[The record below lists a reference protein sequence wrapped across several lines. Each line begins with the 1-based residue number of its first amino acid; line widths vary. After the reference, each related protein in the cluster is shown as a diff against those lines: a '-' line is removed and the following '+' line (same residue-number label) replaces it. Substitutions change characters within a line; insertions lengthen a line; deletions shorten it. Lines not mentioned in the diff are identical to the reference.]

1 MDKARLIEARD
12 RVLRQIIAADYAGA
26 DPFDGLESQVFKA
39 SGLGRFRIARLLW
52 VQAIKRGPGALRKA
66 AVIPDMVNPKTLALM
81 SGAGGGVVLCDVT
94 ARLVG
99 LQNHDGGWGYPFAWQ
114 ARAFYAKRHQSN
126 AIVTSFVMD
135 GLLAAG
141 MAPDHPVLQNAAD
154 FIESALWR
162 DGYFAYFADT
172 DAEIHNASL
181 WAAFVLLSVRPGN
194 DKATHAV
201 LRVVAAQNAD
211 GSWAYG
217 IRHHHQFVD
226 GFHTGYVLDLLDRLR
241 LGGMMG
247 LDEAIDR
254 GFAFYR
260 SACFDTNGLPRNFA
274 GRDGPMDAHNVAQA
288 MATLCR
294 FGNYAGASRI
304 VDLAVKHLYDER
316 RGLFYAGIGRF
327 GRFGPDRRV
336 YLRWTQSW
344 MVWALS
350 IVIENGAMTELC
362 DPQTPLSFAHPDPD
376 RAAKEKALQN
386 MPEDDFRALFAVT
399 RKAASAK
406 RKAGDMDGL
415 YGLTRGLKTLQ
426 RISGDRGFVLHAGPS
441 ELPKKAPS

>member
-1 MDKARLIEARD
+1 MDKAHLIAIRD
-12 RVLRQIIAADYAGA
+12 RVLRQITAADYAGA

-39 SGLGRFRIARLLW
+39 SGLDRFRVARLLW
-52 VQAIKRGPGALRKA
+52 VQAIKRGPGVLRKA
-66 AVIPDMVNPKTLALM
+66 AVIPNMVNPKTLALM
-81 SGAGGGVVLCDVT
+81 CGAADGVVLCDVT

-162 DGYFAYFADT
+162 GGYFAYFADT

-181 WAAFVLLSVRPGN
+181 WAAFVLLSVRPGH
-194 DKATHAV
+194 DKTKRAV
-201 LRVVAAQNAD
+201 LRVVDAQNAD
-211 GSWAYG
+211 GSWPYG
-217 IRHHHQFVD
+217 TRHHHRFVD

-260 SACFDTNGLPRNFA
+260 SACFDADGLPRNFA
-274 GRDGPMDAHNVAQA
+274 GRDGPIDAHNVAQA

-294 FGNYAGASRI
+294 FGDYAGANR
-304 VDLAVKHLYDER
+304 VADWAVKHLYEER
-316 RGLFYAGIGRF
+316 RGLFYAGI

-350 IVIENGAMTELC
+350 IVIENGTMTELC
-362 DPQTPLSFAHPDPD
+362 DPKTPLSFAHPDPD
-376 RAAKEKALQN
+376 RAAKEKALRN